1 MIMNNYN
8 KWLIKLASKTCVLG
22 ALALAVTACSEL
34 EDKDHYGDSSTTI
47 NNSEL
52 KIVNTSSQEYLK
64 NRADLSKMN
73 KLFTDH
79 GIYDELNVKG
89 QLSTM
94 LVVTDDLYSDPEG
107 TEEEQDFITRSHLS
121 DVSISP
127 ANLHNG
133 DRIMMWHGKYVN
145 ITIDSLGQSGQIVDH
160 ILFNNAAVKE
170 VVQTNNGYIYVISDM
185 INTPTSLSDF
195 INNLDE
201 NYSMFKEMVLS
212 SGGKEF
218 DRVNS
223 KAIGVNDEGNTIYDT
238 VWIYTNEHF
247 DNVGFDMNSES
258 LTATMLLFSDEVINK
273 AMADAHARLEKWG
286 LQREDSIIKQWIL
299 DVAFFNKRYTGDE
312 LTNKEPNDLKSIFGK
327 QWRTNVQEVDKA
339 APIELSNGIV
349 YEVKSL
355 HLPNNLLMY
364 RLKDWFYYYENC
376 TDEQKAEYFKMTNMA
391 FSKCNTDVAAWSP
404 LPGVWPN
411 IEDRVLILKTGDDG
425 TQSSLQL
432 DFTPIRLNND
442 DGVNKVEVFNIPPG
456 AYRLAMGFKQNQ
468 NMTIRVKVFVD
479 GVADAV
485 ATSNDII
492 LGSATTYH
500 YDRGATL
507 PDRYPEGYDPSVV
520 TAMGGSSKA
529 GNYNTD
535 GGPIIDEV
543 VIPDVKG
550 DNSAVRVVFRIEA
563 DNWNEQTSMT
573 LNHWCLRPTVNN
585 Y

>member
-1 MIMNNYN
+1 MHNYN
-8 KWLIKLASKTCVLG
+8 ERLIKQAVRTCVLA
-22 ALALAVTACSEL
+22 ALAFTVASCSEL
-34 EDKDHYGDSSTTI
+34 EDKDHYGDSSTVI

-52 KIVNTSSQEYLK
+52 NIVNISSQEYLK
-64 NRADLSKMN
+64 TRADLSKMS
-73 KLFTDH
+73 KLFADH

-94 LVVTDDLYSDPEG
+94 LVVTDDCYTEPDG
-107 TEEEQDFITRSHLS
+107 TDEEQDFITRSHLS

-170 VVQTNNGYIYVISDM
+170 VVQTSNGYIYVISDM
-185 INTPTSLSDF
+185 IDTPTSLSDF
-195 INNLDE
+195 INNLDD
-201 NYSMFKEMVLS
+201 NYSIFKEMVLS

-218 DRVNS
+218 DRINS

-258 LTATMLLFSDEVINK
+258 LTATMLLFSNSVINK
-273 AMADAHARLEKWG
+273 AMADAHQRLEKWG
-286 LQREDSIIKQWIL
+286 LEREDSVLKQWIL
-299 DVAFFNKRYTGDE
+299 DVALHNTRYTGDE
-312 LTNKEPNDLKSIFGK
+312 LSNNEPEDLKSIFGK
-327 QWRTNVQEVDKA
+327 LWRTNTQEIDKTN
-339 APIELSNGIV
+339 PIELSNGIV

-355 HLPNNLLMY
+355 HIPNNVLMY
-364 RLKDWFYYYENC
+364 RLKDWFYHYESC
-376 TDEQKAEYFKMTNMA
+376 TDEQKAEYFKMSNMV
-391 FSKCNTDVAAWSP
+391 FSKCNTDVTAWSP

-411 IEDRVLILKTGDDG
+411 IEDRVMIVKPGDDG
-425 TQSSLQL
+425 TQGSLQL
-432 DFTPIRLNND
+432 DFTPIRLKNE

-468 NMTIRVKVFVD
+468 NMTIRVKVFVE
-479 GVADAV
+479 GVAEAI
-485 ATSNDII
+485 ATSNDIV
-492 LGSATTYH
+492 LGSSTTYH
-500 YDRGATL
+500 YDRGTAL

-520 TAMGGSSKA
+520 TAMGGTSKA
-529 GNYNTD
+529 GNYDTD

-550 DNSAVRVVFRIEA
+550 DNSAVRVVLRIEA
-563 DNWNEQTSMT
+563 DNWNDQTSMT